1 MVGAEAMTNQNSTP
15 QVWFRLPPGFY
26 DIAPGDAASLAAF
39 AEALDS
45 PAAQRELSELM
56 EDLDELAG
64 HNIVHTALG
73 FHPEEPVGATISLF
87 SLTVRRIEQPD
98 PRLAVARTALAIAR
112 SSLWTNSVR
121 RFIDLPSALPC
132 CLVAGII
139 SVPEVEHQLFQ
150 ARITTAH
157 PDGLHL
163 LVLDLTS
170 ASSQHADAY
179 TDILEAVAHTLQ
191 FTDPYPSVPKAAG
204 TSRILD
210 VLL

>member
-1 MVGAEAMTNQNSTP
+1 MTQESSFP
-15 QVWFRLPPGFY
+15 PVWFGLPPGFH
-26 DIAPGDAASLAAF
+26 DIGPGDAASLGAF

-45 PAAQRELSELM
+45 PTAQAELSQLM
-56 EDLDELAG
+56 DGLEELAG
-64 HNIVHTALG
+64 HDVVHTALG
-73 FHPEEPVGATISLF
+73 FHPEEPVGVTTSVF
-87 SLTVRRIEQPD
+87 SLTIRRVGQPN

-112 SSLWTNSVR
+112 SALWTSSVR

-139 SVPEVEHQLFQ
+139 SVPNIERQLFQ
-150 ARITTAH
+150 ARVATLH

-170 ASSQHADAY
+170 ACTEHAEAY

-191 FTDPYPSVPKAAG
+191 FTDPDPGVPKATG
-204 TSRILD
+204 TSRILE

>member
-1 MVGAEAMTNQNSTP
+1 MTQNPSTP
-15 QVWFRLPPGFY
+15 PVWFRLPPGFH
-26 DIAPGDAASLAAF
+26 DIGPDDAASLDAF
-39 AEALDS
+39 ADALGS
-45 PAAQRELSELM
+45 PAAQQELSRLMGSLEELT
-56 EDLDELAG
+56 E
-64 HNIVHTALG
+64 HNVVYTALG
-73 FHPEEPVGATISLF
+73 FHPEEPAGVATSLF
-87 SLTVRRIEQPD
+87 SLTILRVEQPN

-112 SSLWTNSVR
+112 STLWTSSVR

-139 SVPEVEHQLFQ
+139 SVPAIEHQLFQ
-150 ARITTAH
+150 ARIATVH

-170 ASSQHADAY
+170 ASSQHAVAY

-191 FTDPYPSVPKAAG
+191 FADPDPSVPTATG
-204 TSRILD
+204 TSRILE

>member
-1 MVGAEAMTNQNSTP
+1 MTQNPTAP
-15 QVWFRLPPGFY
+15 PVWFRLPPGFH
-26 DIAPGDAASLAAF
+26 DIGPGDAASLDAF
-39 AEALDS
+39 ADALGS
-45 PAAQRELSELM
+45 PAAQQELSRLMGSLEELR
-56 EDLDELAG
+56 G
-64 HNIVHTALG
+64 HNVVHTALG
-73 FHPEEPVGATISLF
+73 FHPEEPAGVATSLF
-87 SLTVRRIEQPD
+87 SLTILRVEQPN

-112 SSLWTNSVR
+112 STLWTSSVR

-139 SVPEVEHQLFQ
+139 SVPAIEHQLFQ
-150 ARITTAH
+150 ARIATVH

-170 ASSQHADAY
+170 ASSQHAVAY

-191 FTDPYPSVPKAAG
+191 FTDPDPSVPTATG
-204 TSRILD
+204 TSRILE